1 MQVITIDVGR
11 SGVKVVSGD
20 HEKFFPSKVGEAR
33 DMKGQAREGLDGK
46 INVFHSTDYILK
58 QTTINMDY
66 P

>member
-33 DMKGQAREGLDGK
+33 DMKG
-46 INVFHSTDYILK
+46 
-58 QTTINMDY
+58 
-66 P
+66 